1 MAKVVRPKTYQG
13 HTFKVVSNATMQ
25 EILNKRAE
33 QAQRRADAKAAA
45 AISNEQKTRG
55 RKPKPKV
62 EVEEAPVE
70 IAEE

>member
-13 HTFKVVSNATMQ
+13 QTFRVVSRATMQ
-25 EILNKRAE
+25 QILDKRAE
-33 QAQRRADAKAAA
+33 LARRRADAKA

-62 EVEEAPVE
+62 DAEAQAEMSVEE
-70 IAEE
+70 

>member
-13 HTFKVVSNATMQ
+13 HTFRVVSKATMQ

-33 QAQRRADAKAAA
+33 LAQRRADAKAAV
-45 AISNEQKTRG
+45 SSEQKTRG

-62 EVEEAPVE
+62 EEAPAE
-70 IAEE
+70 KPAEE